1 MSEAAENIISID
13 DKEVNYDE
21 LNEQQRY
28 WHQQMLDLR
37 NKQSRIQFE
46 LDQVNASFSV
56 FQNLF
61 VVSLQ
66 EEKEEQEEQKDG

>member
-1 MSEAAENIISID
+1 MAEAAENIISID

-37 NKQSRIQFE
+37 NKQARIQFE

-61 VVSLQ
+61 VGSLNGDS
-66 EEKEEQEEQKDG
+66 EEEE

>member
-1 MSEAAENIISID
+1 MAEPAENIISID

-37 NKQSRIQFE
+37 NKQTRIQFE

-61 VVSLQ
+61 VGSLNGNS
-66 EEKEEQEEQKDG
+66 EEEE

>member
-1 MSEAAENIISID
+1 MSEPAENIISID
-13 DKEVNYDE
+13 DKEIKYDE

-37 NKQSRIQFE
+37 NKQTRIQFE

-61 VVSLQ
+61 VGSLQ
-66 EEKEEQEEQKDG
+66 EEEEEKQED

>member
-13 DKEVNYDE
+13 DNEINYDE

-46 LDQVNASFSV
+46 LDQINASFSV

-61 VVSLQ
+61 VGSLQ
-66 EEKEEQEEQKDG
+66 EEEEQQEEKDG

>member
-1 MSEAAENIISID
+1 MAEAADNIISID
-13 DKEVNYDE
+13 DKEIKYDE

-37 NKQSRIQFE
+37 NKQTRIQFE

-61 VVSLQ
+61 VGSLQ
-66 EEKEEQEEQKDG
+66 EEEEQEEK

>member
-1 MSEAAENIISID
+1 MSEPAENIISID

-37 NKQSRIQFE
+37 NKQTRIQFE

-61 VVSLQ
+61 VGSLQ
-66 EEKEEQEEQKDG
+66 EEEEQEEK

>member
-1 MSEAAENIISID
+1 MAEPAENIISID

-37 NKQSRIQFE
+37 NKQTRIQFE

-61 VVSLQ
+61 VGSLQ
-66 EEKEEQEEQKDG
+66 EEEKQED

>member
-1 MSEAAENIISID
+1 MAEPAENIISID
-13 DKEVNYDE
+13 DNEINYDE

-37 NKQSRIQFE
+37 NKQTRIQFE

-61 VVSLQ
+61 VGSLQ
-66 EEKEEQEEQKDG
+66 EEEEQEEKDG

>member
-1 MSEAAENIISID
+1 MAEAAESIISID
-13 DKEVNYDE
+13 DKEIKYDE
-21 LNEQQRY
+21 LNEQQRF

-37 NKQSRIQFE
+37 NKQTRIQFE

-61 VVSLQ
+61 VGSLQ
-66 EEKEEQEEQKDG
+66 EEEEQEEK

>member
-13 DKEVNYDE
+13 DNEINYDE

-46 LDQVNASFSV
+46 LDQINASFSV

-61 VVSLQ
+61 VGSLQ
-66 EEKEEQEEQKDG
+66 EKEEVQETDD

>member
-13 DKEVNYDE
+13 DSEVNYDE
-21 LNEQQRY
+21 LNDQQRY

-46 LDQVNASFSV
+46 LDQINASFSV

-61 VVSLQ
+61 VGSLQ
-66 EEKEEQEEQKDG
+66 EKEEVQETDD

>member
-61 VVSLQ
+61 VGSLQ
-66 EEKEEQEEQKDG
+66 EEEKQQEEE

>member
-1 MSEAAENIISID
+1 MTEAAENIISID

-37 NKQSRIQFE
+37 NKQTRIQFE

-61 VVSLQ
+61 VGSLQ
-66 EEKEEQEEQKDG
+66 EEEQEEK

>member
-1 MSEAAENIISID
+1 MAEAAENIISID
-13 DKEVNYDE
+13 DKEIKYDE

-37 NKQSRIQFE
+37 NKQTRIQFE

-61 VVSLQ
+61 VGSFQ
-66 EEKEEQEEQKDG
+66 EEEEQEEK

>member
-13 DKEVNYDE
+13 DNEINYDE

-37 NKQSRIQFE
+37 NKQTRIQFE
-46 LDQVNASFSV
+46 LDQVNASFSM

-61 VVSLQ
+61 VGSLQ
-66 EEKEEQEEQKDG
+66 EEEEQEEK

>member
-1 MSEAAENIISID
+1 MAEAAENIISID
-13 DKEVNYDE
+13 DKEIKYDE

-37 NKQSRIQFE
+37 NKQTRIQFE
-46 LDQVNASFSV
+46 LDQVNASFCV

-61 VVSLQ
+61 VGSLQ
-66 EEKEEQEEQKDG
+66 EEEEKQED

>member
-13 DKEVNYDE
+13 DKEVNYEE
-21 LNEQQRY
+21 LNEEQRY